1 MQNKNTSE
9 YSEIFPYAISP
20 FRLLRSD
27 PIFSQW
33 PTTTSLSLFLFYFL
47 VCQDLSIF
55 HFDLSHSLPFDEVI
69 VYRIVWCHKVYHS
82 SRLHLLYIYI
92 YIYKFVGHNLQFLMF
107 NYFMSFFFRKYFM
120 SYLNLIKVVSTFH
133 FNCLF
138 IWKWFKI
145 ISTFFSFSNLMKEII
160 HNSCISFHC

>member
-33 PTTTSLSLFLFYFL
+33 PTTTSLSLFLFFFL

-69 VYRIVWCHKVYHS
+69 VYRIVWCHKVYHN
-82 SRLHLLYIYI
+82 SRLYLLYIYI
-92 YIYKFVGHNLQFLMF
+92 YFLYKFVVPSLQFLIF
-107 NYFMSFFFRKYFM
+107 YYFMSFFFEKIFYVIFKFNK
-120 SYLNLIKVVSTFH
+120 SSFH
-133 FNCLF
+133 FPLG
-138 IWKWFKI
+138 
-145 ISTFFSFSNLMKEII
+145 SFVYLKMV
-160 HNSCISFHC
+160 